1 MLLLIWVLTLGC
13 MDQAAIA
20 DGVWDVPALK
30 KARVDAVWG
39 EPTRQDGVDVG
50 TVHYSGES
58 YQGKPTRVFA
68 WYARP
73 ATGGKNPA
81 LLLVHGG
88 GGKAFREWATH
99 HAKRGYCAIAM
110 DLSGNGED
118 GKRLADGGP
127 DQADET
133 KFRDFTAATRKEMW
147 TYHAVAN
154 VLRAHTLLAGLPE
167 VDANRVGVTGISWGG
182 YLTCIVAGIDDRLKA
197 AAPVYG
203 CGFLHEDSYWKPE
216 RFDGV
221 DAARRDR
228 WVAAFDPSAYVGGAK
243 CPMLFING
251 TNDFAYTM
259 GSYQK
264 TYNLVKAP
272 KTICL
277 RVRLPHGHIW
287 TFAEVDTFLDSFL
300 KGGKGLATVSAM
312 VVEDGTAKA
321 KVASPSPVVKAY
333 LHYAKAEGP
342 WQKRDWKSAPAK
354 VENGVVSAVLP
365 DISPLV
371 FELAVVDERGLEVT
385 APHQVIGAGR

>member
-1 MLLLIWVLTLGC
+1 
-13 MDQAAIA
+13 
-20 DGVWDVPALK
+20 
-30 KARVDAVWG
+30 
-39 EPTRQDGVDVG
+39 
-50 TVHYSGES
+50 
-58 YQGKPTRVFA
+58 
-68 WYARP
+68 
-73 ATGGKNPA
+73 
-81 LLLVHGG
+81 
-88 GGKAFREWATH
+88 
-99 HAKRGYCAIAM
+99 
-110 DLSGNGED
+110 
-118 GKRLADGGP
+118 
-127 DQADET
+127 
-133 KFRDFTAATRKEMW
+133 
-147 TYHAVAN
+147 
-154 VLRAHTLLAGLPE
+154 
-167 VDANRVGVTGISWGG
+167 
-182 YLTCIVAGIDDRLKA
+182 
-197 AAPVYG
+197 VYG

-264 TYNLVKAP
+264 TYSLVKAP